1 MTGAWD
7 DTSPGLPPTVVIAD
21 DQALVRGGFRL
32 ILKAA
37 GIDVL
42 AEAADGEQ
50 AVTAVLEHRPDVVL
64 MDIRMPRLD
73 GIEAT
78 RRIVA
83 AVSSGAGFA
92 NAGSSGA
99 GSSGAGSSSAGSG
112 AVEPDGAP
120 TGPRIIILT
129 TFDLDEYVYAA
140 LGAGAS
146 GFLLKDVTPEHLVA
160 AVQLVRTGDALLAPS
175 ITRRLVERFAGQ
187 PRHPG
192 SPQGQPGR
200 SGGAATA
207 TLSPGSP
214 SARLGTHGTPG
225 FPGLD
230 ASALTPRELEVLG
243 LIARGMSNA
252 EIAAKL
258 FLSEATVKTH
268 VARILTKLGLRDRV
282 QAVVLA
288 YESGLIS
295 PGG

>member
-1 MTGAWD
+1 MTGGAVTND
-7 DTSPGLPPTVVIAD
+7 GAGLDSARPITAVIAD

-50 AVTAVLEHRPDVVL
+50 AVAAVLEHRPDVVL

-83 AVSSGAGFA
+83 AGPSRVPEPTAALNELGAA
-92 NAGSSGA
+92 
-99 GSSGAGSSSAGSG
+99 
-112 AVEPDGAP
+112 D

-140 LGAGAS
+140 LSVGAS
-146 GFLLKDVTPEHLVA
+146 GFLLKDVSPEHLVA
-160 AVQLVRTGDALLAPS
+160 AVQLVQTGDALLAPS
-175 ITRRLVERFAGQ
+175 ITRRLVERFAG
-187 PRHPG
+187 
-192 SPQGQPGR
+192 R
-200 SGGAATA
+200 SGSAPTPTGSSVLPASSAH
-207 TLSPGSP
+207 SP
-214 SARLGTHGTPG
+214 SAPPAAATCC
-225 FPGLD
+225 D
-230 ASALTPRELEVLG
+230 ISVLTPRELEVLG

-252 EIAAKL
+252 EIAAEL
-258 FLSEATVKTH
+258 FLSEATAKTH
-268 VARILTKLGLRDRV
+268 VGRILAKLSLRDRV

-288 YESGLIS
+288 YESGLVS
-295 PGG
+295 PGS

>member
-1 MTGAWD
+1 MNGVGAVAD
-7 DTSPGLPPTVVIAD
+7 DGSPHPVTVVIAD

-50 AVTAVLEHRPDVVL
+50 AVAAVLQHRPDVVL
-64 MDIRMPRLD
+64 MDVRMPRLD

-83 AVSSGAGFA
+83 AGASGA
-92 NAGSSGA
+92 SGA
-99 GSSGAGSSSAGSG
+99 SGAAGAARATTG
-112 AVEPDGAP
+112 PDELDAVRD
-120 TGPRIIILT
+120 GPRIIILT

-140 LGAGAS
+140 LSAGAS

-175 ITRRLVERFAGQ
+175 ITRRLVERFAG
-187 PRHPG
+187 RPG
-192 SPQGQPGR
+192 GPP
-200 SGGAATA
+200 AAAGTSA
-207 TLSPGSP
+207 PAPSAASAP
-214 SARLGTHGTPG
+214 SARPG
-225 FPGLD
+225 APGCD
-230 ASALTPRELEVLG
+230 MSALTPREFEVLG
-243 LIARGMSNA
+243 LIARGMSNG

-288 YESGLIS
+288 YESGLVS